1 MSELQTEIARPADR
15 VGRVLFSV
23 SYGFAL
29 LGGFI
34 MAGLAAMVVV
44 SVAGRWLFSAPI
56 FGDFE
61 MVAFGTAVA
70 VFLFLPYCH
79 MRRGNVI
86 VDLFLSW
93 APRRVQGFFDIVGS
107 VLLCAIAG
115 TMAWRMTLGG
125 VDFLAYNDTT
135 YILALPLWWAF
146 PFTVAASGLLALC
159 CFYTA
164 ARDAANL
171 LR

>member
-1 MSELQTEIARPADR
+1 MSELQTAIARPADR
-15 VGRVLFSV
+15 VGRALFSA
-23 SYGFAL
+23 SYVFAL
-29 LGGFI
+29 LGGFV

-44 SVAGRWLFSAPI
+44 SVLGRWLFSAPI

-86 VDLFLSW
+86 VDLLLSW
-93 APRRVQGFFDIVGS
+93 APKKVQGFFDMVGS
-107 VLLCAIAG
+107 VVLGMIAG
-115 TMAWRMTLGG
+115 VLAWRMTLGG
-125 VDFLAYNDTT
+125 ADMFAYSETT

-159 CFYTA
+159 CLYTA
-164 ARDAANL
+164 ARDLANI